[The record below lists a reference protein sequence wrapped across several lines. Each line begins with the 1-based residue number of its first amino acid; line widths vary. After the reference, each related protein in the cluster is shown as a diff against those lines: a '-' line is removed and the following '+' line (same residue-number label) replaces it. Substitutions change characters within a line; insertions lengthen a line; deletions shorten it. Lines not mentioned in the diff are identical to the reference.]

1 MTHLD
6 EDFVFLNSVFETRCG
21 FEKNIHVKKILADF
35 YLNLPYYVGIYI
47 VLFKSFLSK
56 PFYGQKLESI

>member
-21 FEKNIHVKKILADF
+21 FEKNIHVKNK
-35 YLNLPYYVGIYI
+35 V
-47 VLFKSFLSK
+47 
-56 PFYGQKLESI
+56 